1 MQFYII
7 CAPDVLPLLEY
18 SRIGYSIYLF
28 SDGFIVMII
37 VNLS

>member
-1 MQFYII
+1 MQLYII

-18 SRIGYSIYLF
+18 LRIDYSIYLF

-37 VNLS
+37 VSLS

>member
-1 MQFYII
+1 MQLYIM
-7 CAPDVLPLLEY
+7 CAPDVLHLLKY
-18 SRIGYSIYLF
+18 SRIDYSIYLF